1 MVVLLMSDYI
11 LYKAIYRTKNE
22 KTKLATKYI

>member
-1 MVVLLMSDYI
+1 MSDYI
-11 LYKAIYRTKNE
+11 LYKANFRTKNE